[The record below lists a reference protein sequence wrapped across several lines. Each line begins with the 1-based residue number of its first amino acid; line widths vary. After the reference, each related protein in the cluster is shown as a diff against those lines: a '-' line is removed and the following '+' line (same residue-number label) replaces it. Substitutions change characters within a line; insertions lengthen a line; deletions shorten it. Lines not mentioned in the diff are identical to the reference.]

1 MFMVMSSSFR
11 GGVTQAHQNRRQEL
25 HGAAGDDRMKELPTP
40 TFDLSPRALP
50 RGSLH
55 PQDGFAPR
63 PLVETDP
70 SKGIEVAWA
79 RHLDEVREAQRL
91 RHEVFA
97 GEMGA
102 ILANTVP
109 GHDVDLFDDFCEHLL
124 VRDAQTRQVIGTYRV
139 LTPAQARRVGSTYSD
154 TEFDLTRLRMVRE
167 RMVELGRSCVH
178 REHRHGGVIMALW
191 GALAEF
197 MVRNQLDVMI
207 GCASIPMNWQGPQGR
222 IDGGHAAASIWRQVR
237 QKHLASIEFHVR
249 PRLPLPIE
257 RLDDSLDV
265 EPPALIKGYLR
276 LGAKVLGPPAWD
288 PDFNAADLPMMMR
301 IADLPPRYRRHFLG
315 A

>member
-1 MFMVMSSSFR
+1 
-11 GGVTQAHQNRRQEL
+11 
-25 HGAAGDDRMKELPTP
+25 MKDLPTP
-40 TFDLSPRALP
+40 TLDLSSMKMPRLWPGRRAEAAP
-50 RGSLH
+50 T
-55 PQDGFAPR
+55 PQTVRPVLEAPR
-63 PLVETDP
+63 
-70 SKGIEVAWA
+70 SAGIEVSWA
-79 RHLDEVREAQRL
+79 RHQDEVREAQRL
-91 RHEVFA
+91 RHAVFA

-102 ILANTVP
+102 ILSNAVP

-124 VRDAQTRQVIGTYRV
+124 VRDSESRAVIGTYRV

-154 TEFDLTRLRMVRE
+154 TEFDLTRLRLMRE

-178 REHRHGGVIMALW
+178 ADHRHGGVIMALW

-197 MVRNQLDVMI
+197 MVRNQLDIMI
-207 GCASIPMNWQGPQGR
+207 GCASMPMNGSGAH
-222 IDGGHAAASIWRQVR
+222 GTMGTGHVAASIWRKVKQ
-237 QKHLASIEFHVR
+237 QHLASIEFHVR

-257 RLDDSLDV
+257 QLDDTLDV

-288 PDFNAADLPMMMR
+288 PDFNTADLPMMMR
-301 IADLPPRYRRHFLG
+301 IADLPPRYRKHFLG